1 MKIIRNIT
9 TAFALLCLSLAGHA
23 AAANE
28 QPAEVLLRFAVL
40 GDAEPKP
47 EPQFPHMAAAVADV
61 NQLATILPLDF
72 VVGVGDIA
80 HKGTLIQYQN
90 ATAVLEQLELPFYP
104 IMGNEEH
111 GDTVERYLEFAN
123 RWGQAKPEISEP
135 SYILERDTVALV
147 FASPDFDRDFNDQGI
162 EWILTQIQ
170 ALHPKPVLLIVH
182 GAQTGVYPENAD
194 KGVSHEGFAEV
205 IAQPNLAAVISG
217 DLHMDMDR
225 VEHSKQIDTVH
236 YLHIPALERTKTPD
250 ESSHTPMFRVF
261 TLLANNEMQVA
272 TYEVGV
278 AEPLARH
285 AYQFKLPRK

>member
-9 TAFALLCLSLAGHA
+9 TAFVLLCLSLAGHA

-135 SYILERDTVALV
+135 SYVLERDSVALV
-147 FASPDFDRDFNDQGI
+147 FASPDFGRDFNDQGI
-162 EWILTQIQ
+162 EWMLTQVQ

-225 VEHSKQIDTVH
+225 VEHSRQIDAVH
-236 YLHIPALERTKTPD
+236 YLHIPALERTKIPD
-250 ESSHTPMFRVF
+250 ESRHTPMFRVF

-285 AYQFKLPRK
+285 GYQFKLPRK